1 MLRKADH
8 QGPRQ
13 QGRQQ
18 NTAYACEQGTR
29 HDGPKRERHGSDY
42 APRPETPR
50 FVHFWDWQHFC
61 VAIKQISQ
69 KIGIYVFTFDIKIN

>member
-29 HDGPKRERHGSDY
+29 HDGPKRERHGGDY

-50 FVHFWDWQHFC
+50 FVHFGTGSTF
-61 VAIKQISQ
+61 VSQ
-69 KIGIYVFTFDIKIN
+69 LSKFHKKIGIYVFTFDIKIN